1 MNYSPGKYNHNFDLK
16 LTLFSISRF
25 YKTIS
30 GLTSVFI
37 LIIFIFS
44 MGSILAQD
52 NSLKENLHESLAFAQ
67 SNYRVA
73 DTTESAVD
81 TLSDF
86 LPPPVEPKL
95 LPNNISFGEKFL
107 WGENGFV
114 RKIGLVPALDP
125 QERMRELHIR
135 RTMLIAHQISGF
147 TTLALMWTAAYFGQ
161 RTIDDPR
168 NRSFGNTHQAFVAA
182 TIATYSLTGLLAILS
197 PPPLIRRDEGST
209 TSLHKT
215 LAWVHFIGMIITPIL
230 GGMIRNHRVFNM
242 DKAHFHQVAGYITT
256 AALTASMLVI
266 TF

>member
-1 MNYSPGKYNHNFDLK
+1 MIYSPWMHNYNFDLNLNIFTFSRLSK
-16 LTLFSISRF
+16 SISGI
-25 YKTIS
+25 T
-30 GLTSVFI
+30 GAFI
-37 LIIFIFS
+37 LAIIIS
-44 MGSILAQD
+44 STGSIFAQE
-52 NSLKENLHESLAFAQ
+52 NPIKEDLRESLAFAQ
-67 SNYRVA
+67 YTARIA
-73 DTTESAVD
+73 DTTVPAAD

-86 LPPPVEPKL
+86 FPPPVEPKL
-95 LPNNISFGEKFL
+95 LPDNISFGEKFL

-125 QERMRELHIR
+125 EERMRELHIR

-161 RTIDDPR
+161 RTIDDTK
-168 NRSFGNTHQAFVAA
+168 NKSLGSDHQTFVDA
-182 TIATYSLTGLLAILS
+182 TIVAYSATGLLAILS

-209 TSLHKT
+209 TSLHKA
-215 LAWVHFIGMIITPIL
+215 LAWVHFIGMIVTSIL
-230 GGMIRNHRVFNM
+230 GGMIRNHKVFNM

>member
-1 MNYSPGKYNHNFDLK
+1 MTSTSEYVGLQFNDLQNHSCLSSFSKTLDSFAFIFILA
-16 LTLFSISRF
+16 LTLTPFVSSHAQEN
-25 YKTIS
+25 
-30 GLTSVFI
+30 SVNI
-37 LIIFIFS
+37 
-44 MGSILAQD
+44 
-52 NSLKENLHESLAFAQ
+52 NSQESLAFAK
-67 SNYRVA
+67 SNFRVA

-95 LPNNISFGEKFL
+95 LPDNISFGEKFL
-107 WGENGFV
+107 WGKNGFV
-114 RKIGLVPALDP
+114 RNIGLVPALSP
-125 QERMRELHIR
+125 EERMRELHIR

-168 NRSFGNTHQAFVAA
+168 NRTLANYHQAFVAA

-215 LAWVHFIGMIITPIL
+215 LAWVHFIGMIVTPIL

>member
-1 MNYSPGKYNHNFDLK
+1 MINSSGFSIPKCNYIKNPYFLSNSS
-16 LTLFSISRF
+16 LTLGSFTFMFLIVAA
-25 YKTIS
+25 
-30 GLTSVFI
+30 LTPYVS
-37 LIIFIFS
+37 S
-44 MGSILAQD
+44 LAQEK
-52 NSLKENLHESLAFAQ
+52 SLNIDSHESLAFAQ

-73 DTTESAVD
+73 DTTESSAD

-95 LPNNISFGEKFL
+95 LPDNISFGEKFL
-107 WGENGFV
+107 WGKNGFV
-114 RKIGLVPALDP
+114 RNIGLVPALSP
-125 QERMRELHIR
+125 EERMRELHIR

-161 RTIDDPR
+161 RTIDDPK
-168 NRSFGNTHQAFVAA
+168 NRSLGNAHQAFVAA

-230 GGMIRNHRVFNM
+230 GGMIRNHRIFNM